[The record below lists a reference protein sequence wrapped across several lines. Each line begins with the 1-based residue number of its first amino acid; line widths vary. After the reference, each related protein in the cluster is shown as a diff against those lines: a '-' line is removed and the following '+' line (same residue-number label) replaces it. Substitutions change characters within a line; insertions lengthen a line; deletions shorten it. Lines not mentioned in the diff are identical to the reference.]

1 MKLRNLLATAAL
13 LFTATAAFAGH
24 SIDTDK
30 YDISDFTWSK
40 PQGTQQITVNL
51 VKNNDDDDQ
60 KSWSYAVYDT
70 AYYNTFSEDKNLF
83 GNIGTEAYAGKIWLL
98 KEGNNE
104 IALPEGVKELGI
116 VSSHKATF
124 SGDNP
129 SEKFLFYR
137 TKATISSNYV
147 SFGKLDDKGSG
158 NDHAADVTFGSPL
171 PTPVVTLLIAL
182 GFGVAFVMYRNRKQA
197 KA

>member
-1 MKLRNLLATAAL
+1 MKLRNFLATAAL

-30 YDISDFTWSK
+30 YDIADFTWSK
-40 PQGTQQITVNL
+40 PREAQKVNVNL

-60 KSWSYAVYDT
+60 KTWSYAVYDT
-70 AYYNTFSEDKNLF
+70 AYIDTFASDSNLF
-83 GNIGTEAYAGKIWLL
+83 GNIGSAAYAGKIWLL
-98 KEGNNE
+98 TEGDNL
-104 IALPEGVKELGI
+104 ITLPAGVKELGI

-124 SGDNP
+124 SSDNP

-137 TKATISSNYV
+137 TKATISKDYV
-147 SFGKLDDKGSG
+147 SFGKLDDNGHG

-182 GFGVAFVMYRNRKQA
+182 GFGAAFMMYRNRKQVRA
-197 KA
+197 